1 LGRSRRKVRR
11 LMDDPGYVD
20 GILRDGGERARALSA
35 PVITEVYDTIGFL
48 RP

>member
-1 LGRSRRKVRR
+1 
-11 LMDDPGYVD
+11 MDDPGYVD